1 MPVFGVC
8 PDCKEYLGLERSEDG
23 MTYHTNIY
31 SLPEVMVI
39 HTIAQ
44 FVDAYLFIYLVNRFF
59 TPRKGKFISRKHT
72 VIMTILLAAVL
83 FFVDII
89 FDNEF
94 YAYYITILLL
104 PLLYSL
110 LFFRESL
117 ATKIIICSIFTSLIV
132 SFENVIIKLP
142 DELVNPNN
150 NYAIF
155 LFLFF
160 LRRIGVKMLLVFL
173 IKKLFPW
180 PRESSIQMPTPCW
193 FLILTVSIGDN
204 LLLVFWRL
212 PADNEN
218 YVIRIAGILFLVM
231 LPMVLLMMMKYLANS
246 AEKNQVISAQ
256 IALSKTQ
263 NQYLMQ
269 QLEMTEALRKFRHD
283 YKAHLFCMDTLLSA
297 GKYEELHQYLVS
309 LHQYQYE
316 GVHLRRF
323 VDDESLNI
331 ILNQKVTMAEKYGI
345 RFETNI
351 VIPNTGKIVIS
362 DLNSLIVNLCDNAIE
377 ACATLPNARISLDI
391 HKVKVYL
398 IIEIT
403 NTSKNDV
410 QKTNPGFYTH
420 KSNPEFHGMGIKI
433 IKSITKK
440 YNGQYQVFT
449 TDHSFTTNLMLQD
462 E

>member
-1 MPVFGVC
+1 
-8 PDCKEYLGLERSEDG
+8 
-23 MTYHTNIY
+23 
-31 SLPEVMVI
+31 MVI
-39 HTIAQ
+39 HAIGQ
-44 FVDAYLFIYLVNRFF
+44 LVDAYLFTYLVNRFF
-59 TPRKGKFISRKHT
+59 TPRRGQEASRKQT
-72 VIMTILLAAVL
+72 VVMTILLAAVL
-83 FFVDII
+83 ALVDII

-104 PLLYSL
+104 PLVYSI
-110 LFFRESL
+110 LFFKDKLS
-117 ATKIIICSIFTSLIV
+117 TKIMICSIFTSLIV
-132 SFENVIIKLP
+132 TFENVIIKLP
-142 DELVNPNN
+142 DELINPDNS
-150 NYAIF
+150 YAIF

-160 LRRIGVKMLLVFL
+160 LRRIGVKIPLVLLVR
-173 IKKLFPW
+173 KLFPW
-180 PRESSIQMPTPCW
+180 PKESGIQMPAPCW
-193 FLILTVSIGDN
+193 FLILTISIGDN
-204 LLLVFWRL
+204 LLLVFWKM
-212 PADNEN
+212 PASNEN
-218 YVIRIAGILFLVM
+218 YVIRIVGMLFLFM
-231 LPMVLLMMMKYLANS
+231 LPMLLLLMIKYLATS

-256 IALSKTQ
+256 VALSKTQ

-297 GKYEELHQYLVS
+297 GKYEELHKYLVS

-345 RFETNI
+345 RFDTHI

-403 NTSKNDV
+403 NTCKNDV